1 MSEAT
6 NPIGAEGPM
15 NFLRRSTIPVV
26 VLLAAAFTEGRA
38 WAQSAP
44 PSAPSSLGPARGAA
58 AGLASPGD
66 VRQDIEAGK
75 QFEADKDYGSAWL
88 RFSHAYDAGHDPK
101 LLVDM
106 ATCEKGMQQYA
117 RAARYLEQALAS
129 APPGLTASQASEAH
143 ELYNAVL
150 PFLGHVR
157 VSVDPPG
164 AWVSIDDVQI
174 GQAPLSGDV
183 LVDPGEHRLRVT
195 KVGFFEFSTVVAAA
209 GGSQK
214 LLDVKLAPA
223 VDEGRVRI
231 HTSAKNVVTLDGVSG
246 YGNWDGRVATGPH
259 SLKISAPG
267 MHSFEPDLV
276 VAANKTSTFDVTLQP
291 DNGGP
296 VALWVTGGAVVV
308 ATVVVAVLSVFHPEP
323 APAPR

>member
-1 MSEAT
+1 VT
-6 NPIGAEGPM
+6 
-15 NFLRRSTIPVV
+15 
-26 VLLAAAFTEGRA
+26 
-38 WAQSAP
+38 
-44 PSAPSSLGPARGAA
+44 
-58 AGLASPGD
+58 
-66 VRQDIEAGK
+66 
-75 QFEADKDYGSAWL
+75 
-88 RFSHAYDAGHDPK
+88 
-101 LLVDM
+101 VDDL
-106 ATCEKGMQQYA
+106 Q
-117 RAARYLEQALAS
+117 
-129 APPGLTASQASEAH
+129 
-143 ELYNAVL
+143 V
-150 PFLGHVR
+150 
-157 VSVDPPG
+157 
-164 AWVSIDDVQI
+164 

-183 LVDPGEHRLRVT
+183 LVDPGEHRFRVT
-195 KVGFFEFSTVVAAA
+195 KLGFFEFTTLVAAA

-214 LLDVKLAPA
+214 LLDVKLQPA
-223 VDEGRVRI
+223 IDEGRVRI
-231 HTSAKNVVTLDGVSG
+231 HTSPKNVVILDGVSG